1 MQLNLYAT
9 APAPHGGYETSGNVT
24 IERKGDYTEHLYL
37 GGYTNAALALEAL
50 YRADEKQTHFYVN
63 RGWYGVPPCL
73 AHELWLRD
81 THGIPC
87 RVVARIS
94 CDTLTAA
101 NDFVRHLPGGE
112 LSAVTESFTE
122 HTRLIT
128 GKPPIRTSRLRS
140 VITPGGHLLAEGA

>member
-24 IERKGDYTEHLYL
+24 TERKGDYTEHLYL
-37 GGYTNAALALEAL
+37 GGYGDAALGLEAL
-50 YRADEKQTHFYVN
+50 YRADEKQTCFYVN
-63 RGWYGVPPCL
+63 RGWNEAPTGL

-81 THGIPC
+81 TQGIPC
-87 RVVARIS
+87 YVVARIS

-101 NDFVRHLPGGE
+101 NDFVRYLPGGD

-128 GKPPIRTSRLRS
+128 GKPPIRTSRLRL
-140 VITPGGHLLAEGA
+140 VITPGGHLPAEGA